1 MPRPASWVRVPS
13 LALRA
18 RSCTAYV
25 TSYSCALA
33 ARACLGLAPCLG
45 CIAKLPHHHLGPAW
59 PLLSLTQHV
68 LPGPRRPIIGSSD
81 RYPPSSPLPSSR
93 VLHDRYPTV
102 SSLQLSLNMYCSRSC
117 SLTEAGT
124 FRGGVGLP
132 SRFEP
137 NLFYFMLRSFYHFSP
152 DKYWSTCRLCS
163 AKRGEGCLRAVF
175 EGSV

>member
-1 MPRPASWVRVPS
+1 MQ
-13 LALRA
+13 LRA
-18 RSCTAYV
+18 RC
-25 TSYSCALA
+25 
-33 ARACLGLAPCLG
+33 ACLPRPCT
-45 CIAKLPHHHLGPAW
+45 LPRLYCKTASSSPWSCMATTFSH
-59 PLLSLTQHV
+59 TTCT
-68 LPGPRRPIIGSSD
+68 PRRPIIGSSD

-152 DKYWSTCRLCS
+152 DSYCSTCRLSS
-163 AKRGEGCLRAVF
+163 AKRREGCLRVVF
-175 EGSV
+175 EGVLSEFSPQPIARFQFSS